1 MATAYLHIGSH
12 KTGTSA
18 LQSFI
23 GRHRDWLGEHG
34 LYVPKSGQVTNGA
47 HHQLARA
54 LSGLPAPPVFSTIA
68 DQFSQEMQTCG
79 GQDLLISSES
89 FSMLLR
95 SHEVLDTIVR
105 NFSVLGYSITII
117 YYLRNMPQYYNSA
130 YAQKAKAV
138 RQRLSFQDEI
148 NYRISQQQKA
158 APLPVFLVDPRL
170 EKIVRPYN
178 SNVRRTG
185 IVTSIMN
192 DLGLPP
198 PPKARAA
205 KINKSPGPVTVD
217 LGRWLTR
224 QLHDENIELTPLQQ
238 QACVKAV
245 LELADQHEEA
255 EVRYVGLTTETA
267 RMIEVALQEKCEKI
281 AEIIWGSTWE
291 SRFPGEL
298 DREYDCN
305 DLELVDARH
314 VELDNLRAE
323 LFMRVEEIRN
333 DEVLSRAPPA
343 PPTIANL
350 LRGDVPDNNSSS

>member
-18 LQSFI
+18 LQCFI
-23 GRHRDWLGEHG
+23 GKHRDWLGEHG
-34 LYVPKSGQVTNGA
+34 LYVPKSGQVKNGA

-54 LSGLPAPPVFSTIA
+54 LSGLPAPAIFSTIA
-68 DQFSQEMQTCG
+68 DQFSQELRTCG

-95 SHEVLDTIVR
+95 SPDVLDTIVE

-130 YAQKAKAV
+130 YAQKAKAI

-148 NYRISQQQKA
+148 NYRINQQQKA
-158 APLPVFLVDPRL
+158 PPLPLFLVDPRL

-178 SNVRRTG
+178 TNVRRAG
-185 IVTSIMN
+185 IVTAVMN

-198 PPKARAA
+198 PPRARAA

-224 QLHDENIELTPLQQ
+224 QLHDENIGLTPLQL

-245 LELADQHEEA
+245 RELAEEQEEA
-255 EVRYVGLTTETA
+255 DARYVGLTTETA
-267 RMIEVALQEKCEKI
+267 RMIEVALQEKCEMI
-281 AEIIWGSTWE
+281 AEIIWGESWE
-291 SRFPGEL
+291 SCFPGEL
-298 DREYDCN
+298 DREYVCN
-305 DLELVDARH
+305 DLELVDAEH
-314 VELDNLRAE
+314 VKVSNLRAE
-323 LFMRVEEIRN
+323 LSMRVEAIRN
-333 DEVLSRAPPA
+333 DEILSRAPAA
-343 PPTIANL
+343 PPTIASL
-350 LRGDVPDNNSSS
+350 LRGDAPDSPSN